1 MSLAYAVQTK
11 WSATVTLT
19 SLIPAS
25 RLFTGRAP
33 KQSTGALQALP
44 YASFLDP
51 DESTFLESN
60 AGIHR
65 RRTVTFEF
73 WVETKA
79 AGDAIERAI
88 ELTFKNWST
97 TLSSGWGR
105 LINFAPGPS
114 HSIEED
120 DPAEGKIWHY
130 RYEFTALTERV

>member
-1 MSLAYAVQTK
+1 MSLAYAIQTK
-11 WSATVTLT
+11 WSATAALR

-25 RLFTGRAP
+25 RFFTGRAP
-33 KQSTGALQALP
+33 KKSTGAPQDLP
-44 YASFLDP
+44 YGSLLDP
-51 DESTFLESN
+51 DESTALESN

-88 ELTFKNWST
+88 ELAYKNWST
-97 TLSSGWGR
+97 TLASGWGR
-105 LINFAPGPS
+105 LISFTPGPS
-114 HSIEED
+114 NSIEEE

-130 RYEFTALTERV
+130 RYEFTALMERV